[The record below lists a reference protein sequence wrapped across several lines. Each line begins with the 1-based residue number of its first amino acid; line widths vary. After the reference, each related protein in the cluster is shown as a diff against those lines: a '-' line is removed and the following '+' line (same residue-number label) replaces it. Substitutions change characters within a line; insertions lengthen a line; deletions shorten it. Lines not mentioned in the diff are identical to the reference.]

1 MLSPIKLKP
10 LFFGGFGDY
19 GTQKRIPKRMLAIL
33 FSFYFLFFFF
43 IVIEISSEKGVCWPL
58 VTIATSVGE
67 CEDQSHECTVI

>member
-43 IVIEISSEKGVCWPL
+43 IVIEISSEKGVC
-58 VTIATSVGE
+58 
-67 CEDQSHECTVI
+67 